1 MEEAEDTS
9 PVVKLSAKQANNLL
23 TFILSVVLGVP
34 AIGGFYINHNQWNE
48 VTSELKSLR
57 QELGDLKIKLM
68 IVERNAETTKA
79 LELQLRET
87 RDKLGQIERSVFELN
102 FRMKDKNPQ

>member
-1 MEEAEDTS
+1 MEEKEDG
-9 PVVKLSAKQANNLL
+9 PVVKLTSKQASNLL

-57 QELGDLKIKLM
+57 HELGDLKIKLM

-87 RDKLGQIERSVFELN
+87 RDKLSAIERTVFELN
-102 FRMKDKNPQ
+102 FKLKDKHTQ